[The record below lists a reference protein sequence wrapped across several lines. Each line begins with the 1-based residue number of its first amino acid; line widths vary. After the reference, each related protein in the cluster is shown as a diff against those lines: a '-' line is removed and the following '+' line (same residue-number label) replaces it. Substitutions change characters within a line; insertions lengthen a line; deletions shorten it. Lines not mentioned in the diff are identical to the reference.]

1 MLEAPGLHFGWSGG
15 DFLKIFQCFLACLLE
30 VVYPVLPPMFF
41 INVIL
46 QTSAI
51 PQTQTSA
58 TPTNI
63 SYPTN
68 IGYPNTHKHRLSQ
81 QPVAI
86 PRPSAIPANIS
97 YPCDI
102 CYPDKR
108 YKPLPTKACLSA
120 DPFHVLLTLMIM
132 IVTTTW

>member
-1 MLEAPGLHFGWSGG
+1 MDHLFE
-15 DFLKIFQCFLACLLE
+15 IFECLLACLRK
-30 VVYPVLPPMFF
+30 VVYPVLSPMFSLD
-41 INVIL
+41 VIL

-51 PQTQTSA
+51 PQTSA

-68 IGYPNTHKHRLSQ
+68 IGYPNTYEHWLSQ
-81 QPVAI
+81 QPAAI
-86 PRPSAIPANIS
+86 PQPSAIPANIS

-120 DPFHVLLTLMIM
+120 ALFIVLLRSMMT
-132 IVTTTW
+132 IVAKTWQQTNIRCTKT